1 MIGPGQKVLTIWTG
15 VVQRSAMAVLVAI
28 VSLTALAGWYTATFL
43 AINTSTTDMISAD
56 TPFRQN
62 AIEFDAA
69 FPQFKDL
76 IVAVIDAP
84 IPEAAHDAA
93 DKLAEALRG
102 KPELFDRV
110 DQPGRNEYFARHGL
124 LFLDEEALSALAD
137 RLATA
142 EPLLASLAQKP
153 DLTGFF
159 EILMLALQEG
169 GGNDDVRVL
178 LDKIAL
184 VVSAQAEG
192 TPSELSWRE
201 LIALDGGN
209 RQIVL
214 AGVAL
219 DAESLAPGSKALSEI
234 RRAATHIGINT
245 QNGTTMR
252 LTGSVALDY
261 EELESAAL
269 GGKTAGLTSLVL
281 VVLLLIIGLRSFS
294 LILPAMITL
303 LAGLIWTAAFAALT
317 VGYLNLISVAFAVLF
332 VGLGI
337 DFSIH
342 YCLRYREALGDKA
355 SSQEPLQITA
365 SDVGGSLAIGSICAA
380 LGFLS
385 FLPTDYKGLAEL
397 GLISAGGMV
406 IAFLMNV
413 TLLPALLSVF
423 PAPAHQRPGNS
434 SISLNKGGYKSIVIV
449 AVMLGIG
456 GGWLTLQAR
465 FDFNPMNLKDATSE
479 SVTTFND
486 LARDSRNGIYAI
498 DLLAPDIDTAKSEA
512 SRLKQLSAVGNAITI
527 DSLVPNG
534 QAEKLSIIEDMA
546 FFLAPALTP
555 ASNGF
560 TENAEGRRA
569 SIVSFQRFLQSYL
582 AAAQPNALAESA
594 QRTASALSMLF
605 PGAIEDAAATE
616 LEHRLTVHLKSTLDD
631 LRQALEAGPVT
642 IDDLPQSIK
651 TAWTTADGRAR
662 VQIWPAAEFKNNSDL
677 RQYATTVL
685 AAAPT
690 AVGTPIT
697 ITEAGLAVVRAFQ
710 EATIFAF
717 IMVSVVLFVVLRRLT
732 DVVLIMFPLILAA
745 IFTGAT
751 AVILALPFNFA
762 NVIVLPLLF
771 GLGVASGVHLVTRA
785 RHATNAYA
793 LMHTSTPRAVLFS
806 ALTTIASFGSLA
818 LSGHPGMTSMGQ
830 LLTIAIVY
838 TLFSTLIILPA
849 LMAWVERREAQ

>member
-1 MIGPGQKVLTIWTG
+1 MGPGRKALTIWTRA
-15 VVQRSAMAVLVAI
+15 VQRSAVAVLIAI
-28 VSLTALAGWYTATFL
+28 VSLTALAAWYTATFL

-62 AIEFDAA
+62 AMEFDAA
-69 FPQFKDL
+69 FPQFNDL

-84 IPEAAHDAA
+84 IPEAAQSAA

-102 KPELFDRV
+102 QPELFDRV
-110 DQPGRNEYFARHGL
+110 SQPGRNEYFARHGL
-124 LFLDEEALSALAD
+124 LFLDEEALSTLAD
-137 RLATA
+137 RLAAA

-153 DLTGFF
+153 DLTGLF
-159 EILMLALQEG
+159 EILTLALQEDD
-169 GGNDDVRVL
+169 GNEDVQVL

-184 VVSAQAEG
+184 VASAQAEG
-192 TPSELSWRE
+192 KPGELSWRE
-201 LIALDGGN
+201 LIALGGGN

-219 DAESLAPGSKALSEI
+219 NAESLAPGSEALSEI
-234 RRAATHIGINT
+234 RRAATRIGINT
-245 QNGTTMR
+245 QSGATMR

-261 EELESAAL
+261 EELQSAAL
-269 GGKTAGLTSLVL
+269 GGKTAGLISLVL
-281 VVLLLIIGLRSFS
+281 VVFLLIIGLRSFS
-294 LILPAMITL
+294 LILPAIITL

-342 YCLRYREALGDKA
+342 YCLRYREALGGNA
-355 SSQEPLQITA
+355 SQPLEITA

-423 PAPAHQRPGNS
+423 PVPAHQKPGNS
-434 SISLNKGGYKSIVIV
+434 SVFLNEGGYKSIVII
-449 AVMLGIG
+449 AVMLGIA
-456 GGWLTLQAR
+456 GGWVSLQAR
-465 FDFNPMNLKDATSE
+465 FDFNPMNLKDAASE
-479 SVTTFND
+479 SVIAFHD
-486 LARDSRNGIYAI
+486 LARDSSNGIYAI
-498 DLLAPDIDTAKSEA
+498 DLLAPDIDAAKLEA
-512 SRLKQLSAVGNAITI
+512 NRLKQLPVVGNAITI

-534 QAEKLSIIEDMA
+534 QAEKLAIIEDIA

-555 ASNGF
+555 ASEVLA
-560 TENAEGRRA
+560 TNAEGRRA
-569 SIVSFQRFLQSYL
+569 SIVSFQSFLQSYL
-582 AAAQPNALAESA
+582 AAAKSDTLAESA
-594 QRTASALSMLF
+594 ERTAGALSKLF
-605 PGAIEDAAATE
+605 PSAIEGTAAAE
-616 LEHRLTVHLKSTLDD
+616 LERRLTIHLGGMLDD
-631 LRQALEAGPVT
+631 LGQALEAGPVS
-642 IDDLPQSIK
+642 IDDLPESIK
-651 TAWTTADGRAR
+651 ASWTTTDGRAR
-662 VQIWPAAEFKNNSDL
+662 VQIWPAAEFENNTDL
-677 RQYATTVL
+677 RQFATAVL

-710 EATIFAF
+710 EATLFAF
-717 IMVSVVLFVVLRRLT
+717 IMVSIVLFVVLRRFT
-732 DVVLIMFPLILAA
+732 DVALVMFPLILAA

-751 AVILALPFNFA
+751 AVVLALPFNFA

-785 RHATNAYA
+785 RHSTDAIA
-793 LMHTSTPRAVLFS
+793 LMNTSTPRAVLFS

-838 TLFSTLIILPA
+838 TLFCTLIILPA
-849 LMAWVERREAQ
+849 LMTWVERRAA